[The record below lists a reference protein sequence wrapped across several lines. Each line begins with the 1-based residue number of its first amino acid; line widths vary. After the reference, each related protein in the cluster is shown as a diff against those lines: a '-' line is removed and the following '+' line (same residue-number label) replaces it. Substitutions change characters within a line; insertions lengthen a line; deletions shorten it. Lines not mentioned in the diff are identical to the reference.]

1 MAGQDESQN
10 GRKPMIVG
18 GAKERPT
25 DEMDEIT
32 QMIEEAQHSSRA
44 ATSRRKTSTSVPPRS
59 MSPHV
64 AEIVAA
70 SKVDV
75 ILQKFNRDY
84 LYGMGRFDEYAG
96 GLLLKWGDGYSRKHI
111 WVTVDGRQ
119 PALPD
124 QPRAQV
130 LEAVLHRWA
139 ARLHAGDVARCRA
152 RSTPSW
158 PSSSSAPSR
167 SAPTTTSSYL

>member
-1 MAGQDESQN
+1 MADQDENQN

-18 GAKERPT
+18 GAKERPA

-44 ATSRRKTSTSVPPRS
+44 RYIPAEDLDEHATTQ

-64 AEIVAA
+64 AEIVSA

-111 WVTVDGRQ
+111 WITVEGDNLVFETSHQRPCGKNYCSNNHHSY
-119 PALPD
+119 PPD
-124 QPRAQV
+124 LWHDPRVINAELAEQFRRPV
-130 LEAVLHRWA
+130 HE
-139 ARLHAGDVARCRA
+139 
-152 RSTPSW
+152 
-158 PSSSSAPSR
+158 SSED
-167 SAPTTTSSYL
+167 

>member
-1 MAGQDESQN
+1 MADQDESQN

-18 GAKERPT
+18 GAKERPA

-44 ATSRRKTSTSVPPRS
+44 RYIPAEDLDARATTQ

-111 WVTVDGRQ
+111 WVTVDGDNLLFQTSHERKCSKDYCVGGQHVFTPEMWHDVRQ
-119 PALPD
+119 INAELAEQFQRPVQERTD
-124 QPRAQV
+124 
-130 LEAVLHRWA
+130 
-139 ARLHAGDVARCRA
+139 D
-152 RSTPSW
+152 
-158 PSSSSAPSR
+158 
-167 SAPTTTSSYL
+167 

>member
-1 MAGQDESQN
+1 MADQDDNRDENQN

-18 GAKERPT
+18 GAKERPA
-25 DEMDEIT
+25 DEMNEIT

-44 ATSRRKTSTSVPPRS
+44 RYIPAEDLDEHATTR

-111 WVTVDGRQ
+111 WVTVEGDNLLFQTSHERKCSKPYCIGGQHVFTPEMWRDTRQ
-119 PALPD
+119 INAELAEQFQRPVQERTD
-124 QPRAQV
+124 
-130 LEAVLHRWA
+130 
-139 ARLHAGDVARCRA
+139 D
-152 RSTPSW
+152 
-158 PSSSSAPSR
+158 
-167 SAPTTTSSYL
+167 

>member
-44 ATSRRKTSTSVPPRS
+44 RYIPAEDLDEHATTQ

-70 SKVDV
+70 SKVGV

-111 WVTVDGRQ
+111 WVTVEGTTCSSR
-119 PALPD
+119 PATS
-124 QPRAQV
+124 AS
-130 LEAVLHRWA
+130 
-139 ARLHAGDVARCRA
+139 A
-152 RSTPSW
+152 RSRTASVG
-158 PSSSSAPSR
+158 S
-167 SAPTTTSSYL
+167 TSSRRRCGAMSRQINAELAEQFQRPVQERTDD